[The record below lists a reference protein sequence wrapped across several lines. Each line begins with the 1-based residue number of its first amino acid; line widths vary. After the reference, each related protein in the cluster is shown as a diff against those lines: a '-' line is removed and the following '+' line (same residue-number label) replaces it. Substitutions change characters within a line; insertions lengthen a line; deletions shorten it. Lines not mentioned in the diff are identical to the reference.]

1 MEGSEE
7 EEVDGSEAGGDSE
20 DGDELKEPNGVEE
33 MAEEEENTIPVSEA
47 KFTLAFHANDL
58 RVNDAITTEFYCH
71 PILV

>member
-33 MAEEEENTIPVSEA
+33 MAEEEEITIQQNSLWPSMLMTSE
-47 KFTLAFHANDL
+47 
-58 RVNDAITTEFYCH
+58 
-71 PILV
+71 